1 MNEAQKRRAAAAKGA
16 ASVDFSTLNGGFLA
30 SDGAGGDGTSLLEA
44 VFEEAGE
51 LVELS
56 QHFQAPKQGLSG
68 SKRASGGTGYYKDD
82 SESTHGSSER

>member
-1 MNEAQKRRAAAAKGA
+1 MSEAQKRRAAAAKGA

-30 SDGAGGDGTSLLEA
+30 SDEAGGDGTSLLEA

-56 QHFQAPKQGLSG
+56 QHFAGAKPGLLFKQTAQAEQGIT
-68 SKRASGGTGYYKDD
+68 RT
-82 SESTHGSSER
+82 T